1 MNKQHPFIFTN
12 HKRHPKYEE
21 KNFGHLASEVI
32 VVEQVPSNITVYIL
46 SRVYKRYLIVV
57 VVTVIYPVCLKYIRF
72 GSEHSKNKVQSLV
85 NRRYMV

>member
-1 MNKQHPFIFTN
+1 MNKQYPFIFTN

-57 VVTVIYPVCLKYIRF
+57 VVTVIYPVCLKSAYVSVPNIRKIRF
-72 GSEHSKNKVQSLV
+72 SL
-85 NRRYMV
+85 